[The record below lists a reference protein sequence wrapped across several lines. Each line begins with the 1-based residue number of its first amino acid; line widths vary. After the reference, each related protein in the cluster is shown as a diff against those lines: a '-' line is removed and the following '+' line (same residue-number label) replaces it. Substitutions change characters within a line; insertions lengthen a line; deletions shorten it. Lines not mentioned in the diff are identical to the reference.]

1 MKVSIFHCQDKVLV
15 RVISQMV
22 APEVG
27 KQSKQEDHLLQLSDT
42 TCSIWTPQ
50 LLELLE
56 CCQQAT
62 NSNMNI
68 RVGKVRDMV
77 KFESI
82 VAAAPKVRKAGLDTA
97 APNVRSSGLDTA
109 ATGEKKMMMSVTKEA
124 KKSAA
129 KSKRQTKAAKKAEGL
144 MAGYICHLPT
154 VAQWL
159 IDVRCNGCQT
169 MLDNVRSVNINGR
182 VCQAKAAK
190 TMEKVAGMMACH
202 PQPAVENGNV
212 DGGDVPAKD
221 GCNDMCVKVNY
232 QLKAGDPVYHY
243 IFNLSTP
250 ADVCH
255 DLHLTQMSCHW
266 NVGSKLRYEPWM
278 AQMQLSCCASDAGNK
293 WCVAVTD
300 TVTGKPCVTNTAS
313 DCAEGV
319 CLPVI
324 GMSSLPACS
333 S

>member
-22 APEVG
+22 VPEVG
-27 KQSKQEDHLLQLSDT
+27 KQSKQEDHLLQLSNT
-42 TCSIWTPQ
+42 NCSIWTPQ

-56 CCQQAT
+56 CCQQTT

-68 RVGKVRDMV
+68 RVGKVRDMA
-77 KFESI
+77 KFDSI
-82 VAAAPKVRKAGLDTA
+82 VAAAPKVRK
-97 APNVRSSGLDTA
+97 SGLDAAVPKVLEGGPDAA
-109 ATGEKKMMMSVTKEA
+109 ATGEKKMMMSATREAKKSAA

-129 KSKRQTKAAKKAEGL
+129 KSKRQAKKAEEL
-144 MAGYICHLPT
+144 MAGYVCHLPT

-169 MLDNVRSVNINGR
+169 MLDNVRSVNINGK
-182 VCQAKAAK
+182 VCQARAAK
-190 TMEKVAGMMACH
+190 TMEKMTEIMTCH
-202 PQPAVENGNV
+202 PQHSHSAVG
-212 DGGDVPAKD
+212 GGDVPAKD

-243 IFNLSTP
+243 IFNFSAP
-250 ADVCH
+250 ADVHH
-255 DLHLTQMSCHW
+255 DLHQMQMSCHW
-266 NVGSKLRYEPWM
+266 NVGSKLRYEAQM

-324 GMSSLPACS
+324 GMGSLPARS